1 MNVVEKE
8 MDVYEISNMLFNNK
22 LSDSDIFDIYSEDLK
37 TYFEMLVIIFTEGLK
52 FFFGNQGKV
61 DINKL
66 SLDDFEKINTYLKQ
80 IKVNANLTIFSL
92 EEWCNQKYNVL
103 NYDKIKITNMTKL
116 NELNF
121 IIESNYIYVINF
133 SYCYC

>member
-1 MNVVEKE
+1 M
-8 MDVYEISNMLFNNK
+8 YEISNMLFNNK

-37 TYFEMLVIIFTEGLK
+37 TYFEMLVIIITEGLK
-52 FFFGNQGKV
+52 FFFGNNGKV

-80 IKVNANLTIFSL
+80 IKVNANLTIFTL
-92 EEWCNQKYNVL
+92 EEWVNQKYNVL
-103 NYDKIKITNMTKL
+103 SYDKIKIDNTTKL
-116 NELNF
+116 NQLNF
-121 IIESNYIYVINF
+121 IIESNYTYVINF